1 MCARRTGDLLVGRL
15 GHGHAFG
22 LAGLMDRL
30 RRFGLPGLMERL
42 RRNTDSAGSC

>member
-15 GHGHAFG
+15 GDGHAFG
-22 LAGLMDRL
+22 LPGLMERL